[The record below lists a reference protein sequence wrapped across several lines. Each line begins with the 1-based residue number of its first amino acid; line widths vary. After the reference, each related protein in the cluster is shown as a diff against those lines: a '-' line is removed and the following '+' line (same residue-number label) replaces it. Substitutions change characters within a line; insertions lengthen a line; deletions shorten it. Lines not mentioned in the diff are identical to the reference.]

1 MNIANELDK
10 KMILSEEEIYRLIQA
25 KGTEFDY
32 DSVLDL
38 MEEIKKSFPLEDG
51 EKEKFP
57 RHYYIPWL
65 CRELYLMGFL
75 DGLKTGNRRL
85 ADKSEEIGKNKLEK

>member
-25 KGTEFDY
+25 KGAEFDY
-32 DSVLDL
+32 DSVLNL
-38 MEEIKKSFPLEDG
+38 MEEIKKNFPFENE

-57 RHYYIPWL
+57 RQYYIPWL

-85 ADKSEEIGKNKLEK
+85 ADKRTD